1 MRLVAVC
8 AAVLLQIASAQAQ
21 SQRNLILFV
30 PDGLRALSVT
40 PETAPAMAAVHVERF
55 VERSKPGLSG
65 LETILVGQRVGQT
78 RYFDAAGFPGRTVGM
93 EEPPS
98 CKPLIAEILP
108 GGKCFSIRCL
118 SVNVFV
124 LHDQRSG
131 APGASLSSP
140 YSTSAWSP
148 ILGKRFVTI

>member
-1 MRLVAVC
+1 LKRAYPARHHSRKIWDNCHVFRVVHAPRRGLRSL
-8 AAVLLQIASAQAQ
+8 LLQIASAQAQ

-40 PETAPAMAAVHVERF
+40 PETAPAMAAVRVERF

-93 EEPPS
+93 EEHQ
-98 CKPLIAEILP
+98 A
-108 GGKCFSIRCL
+108 
-118 SVNVFV
+118 
-124 LHDQRSG
+124 
-131 APGASLSSP
+131 AS
-140 YSTSAWSP
+140 
-148 ILGKRFVTI
+148 R